1 MDDVKTLLSGF
12 RDGTADPDPAVLEAA
27 RRRLLARA
35 LAPERSRRRWPAVR
49 IAVATGAVGA
59 VAAGLLL
66 VPQLL
71 PGPPSAAA
79 GELLGR
85 AAEAAARSAPA
96 PLPGPGDVVYTYG
109 LDAQVNGL
117 SGDLPVF
124 REHPEHVCHTLVERW
139 TPVDGADRPLGRNAA
154 GVTEDSARDP
164 GAPVTA
170 DPLCFFDEF
179 TFEPE
184 LGGDGTGGWQL
195 PDRAFVA
202 TLPTDAAELHDR
214 ARRDAVALEYADTDD
229 GTLTL
234 LSDLALSQSP
244 EVGPDLRA
252 ALFGAIALVPGV
264 DTAGTA
270 TTLLGDTGA
279 VVART
284 DGDGFRRE
292 LVFDPDTGTFLGERQ
307 ITGSAAGL
315 GVPDGTVLYESATR
329 VGIVAAVGERPAT

>member
-1 MDDVKTLLSGF
+1 MDDVKTLLAGF
-12 RDGTADPDPAVLEAA
+12 RDETTGPDPAVLAAA
-27 RRRLLARA
+27 RRRLVART
-35 LAPERSRRRWPAVR
+35 LAPQPPRRRRPAVR
-49 IAVATGAVGA
+49 IGLATGAVAA

-79 GELLGR
+79 AELLGR

-109 LDAQVNGL
+109 ISTQVNGS

-124 REHPEHVCHTLVERW
+124 RDNPEHVCHTLIERW
-139 TPVDGADRPLGRNAA
+139 TPVDGQDRPRGRNAA
-154 GVTEDSARDP
+154 GITEDSARDP
-164 GAPVTA
+164 GAPATA
-170 DPLCFFDEF
+170 DPLCLFDEF

-184 LGGDGTGGWQL
+184 PGGEGTGGWQL
-195 PDRAFVA
+195 PDRSFVA
-202 TLPTDAAELHDR
+202 TLPADARELYDR
-214 ARRDAVALEYADTDD
+214 ARRDAVAHGYADTDD

-244 EVGPDLRA
+244 EVRPDLRA
-252 ALFGAIALVPGV
+252 ALFRAIALVPGV
-264 DTAGTA
+264 DAAGTA

-284 DGDGFRRE
+284 DADGLRRE
-292 LVFDPDTGTFLGERQ
+292 LVFDPGTGAFLGERQ
-307 ITGSAAGL
+307 IVGASSVP
-315 GVPDGTVLYESATR
+315 GVPDGTVYYQSATR
-329 VGIVAAVGERPAT
+329 VGIVAAVGERPSS